1 MKAPRTC
8 VSPRGRFVVGIH
20 EPEFTVDNFRQKATQ
35 DVLGRIPG
43 GGPVENLVNYP
54 QGQIRAD
61 KTDRIYEIANAFPF
75 RGSTFIN
82 SAWANRKAKR
92 PETIG
97 LPTRSDCSL
106 TACLEQWQ
114 KEKGVQKGLAIQLLG
129 LLPRP
134 LKLALAQAS
143 TDPEE
148 LCALAGLAC
157 DFVYDNDKNG
167 PPTGVVFEKDAKGR
181 PFPVIHDH
189 DLYDVLGNNPAL
201 PDVYKAVMVL
211 KPGIQG
217 NSPIVGE
224 SLNDTHVFEYMR
236 ANSYIPW
243 GHYADNM
250 ANDRIRY
257 RANDLTPSDMA
268 GIRHLYYQRIYV
280 RVARMLG
287 VPLPAT
293 GRSLSEKELEAL
305 RMEILDAPASGDH
318 SPWDSEPTF
327 FTGAL
332 WGWNFGFGF
341 AQSGHRLHASHQMIH
356 QQNAMIPESIL
367 DNDGNPYPCFACGD
381 LMADFIR
388 DYKTVHGTHFFDAFL
403 KAIENN
409 RRTDMNPDGPND
421 LVVWEND
428 KVMLFAPKAQVS
440 EWELMLMTKAPC
452 PHVLAADTA
461 TRNGLDTGIRIAVQT
476 LETLGAQMVT
486 SVEFSGRFNSPA
498 TDQDQ
503 HLVYSF
509 IPRLPYAPGTF
520 SEAQMRFIGGCF
532 PEDFAFACRKAL
544 KPE

>member
-1 MKAPRTC
+1 MKNPRTC
-8 VSPRGRFVVGIH
+8 VTPRGRFVVGIH
-20 EPEFTVDNFRQKATQ
+20 EPQFAVDNFRQNTMKGI
-35 DVLGRIPG
+35 LGRLPNG
-43 GGPVENLVNYP
+43 RPVENLTNYP
-54 QGQIRAD
+54 QGQVRAEAA
-61 KTDRIYEIANAFPF
+61 DRIYEIANAFPF

-82 SAWANRKAKR
+82 SAWADHKAKR
-92 PETIG
+92 PDTIK
-97 LPTRSDCSL
+97 LSPRPDCSL
-106 TACLEQWQ
+106 TAGLEQWQ
-114 KEKGVQKGLAIQLLG
+114 KEKGGAKGSVDQMLA

-143 TDPEE
+143 TEPTD

-157 DFVYDNDKNG
+157 DFVYDNGKG
-167 PPTGVVFEKDAKGR
+167 HPPTGVAFKENDQGR
-181 PFPVIHDH
+181 TFPIIHDH

-201 PDVYKAVMVL
+201 PDAYKELMVL

-224 SLNDTHVFEYMR
+224 SLNNTHVFEYMR

-243 GHYADNM
+243 GHYASNM
-250 ANDRIRY
+250 ANDQIRY

-280 RVARMLG
+280 RTARMLG
-287 VPLPAT
+287 LTVPAT
-293 GRSLSEKELEAL
+293 GRSLSDRELEQLRIDITKAL
-305 RMEILDAPASGDH
+305 ASGDH
-318 SPWDSEPTF
+318 DSPDGDSPF
-327 FTGAL
+327 LTGAL

-356 QQNAMIPESIL
+356 QQNAMIPATIA

-381 LMADFIR
+381 LVTDFIQ
-388 DYKTVHGTHFFDAFL
+388 DYKAAHNTDFFTAFIQ
-403 KAIENN
+403 AIENN
-409 RRTDMNPDGPND
+409 QRTDMNPDGPHE

-440 EWELMLMTKAPC
+440 EWELILMTKAHC
-452 PHVLAADTA
+452 PHVLAADTQ
-461 TRNGLDTGIRIAVQT
+461 TREALNTGIRIAIQT

-486 SVEFSGRFNSPA
+486 SVEFSGRFNSPV
-498 TDQDQ
+498 TKQ

-520 SEAQMRFIGGCF
+520 SEAQMRFISGCY
-532 PEDFAFACRKAL
+532 PEDFAFACRKTF

>member
-1 MKAPRTC
+1 MREPRTC

-20 EPEFTVDNFRQKATQ
+20 EPDFTVDNFRQKTTT
-35 DVLGRIPG
+35 DVLGRLPG
-43 GGPVENLVNYP
+43 GGPVENRINYP
-54 QGQIRAD
+54 RGQIRVD

-82 SAWANRKAKR
+82 AAWADRRAEH
-92 PETIG
+92 PGAIG
-97 LPTRSDCSL
+97 LPARPDCSL
-106 TACLEQWQ
+106 TGCLKQWQ
-114 KEKGVQKGLAIQLLG
+114 REKGVQEDAATQVVER
-129 LLPRP
+129 LPRP

-148 LCALAGLAC
+148 LCALAGFAC
-157 DFVYDNDKNG
+157 GFVYDNGRDH
-167 PPTGVVFEKDAKGR
+167 PPTGVAFEKNGQGR
-181 PFPVIHDH
+181 IRPAIHDH

-201 PDVYKAVMVL
+201 PDAYKTVMVL

-224 SLNDTHVFEYMR
+224 SLNSTHVFEYMR

-250 ANDRIRY
+250 ANDQIRY
-257 RANDLTPSDMA
+257 RANDLTPLDMA

-280 RVARMLG
+280 RLARMLG
-287 VPLPAT
+287 VTLPAT
-293 GRSLSEKELEAL
+293 GRSLSDDELESLRLEIISAL
-305 RMEILDAPASGDH
+305 ASGDH
-318 SPWDSEPTF
+318 SLRDRATPL

-356 QQNAMIPESIL
+356 QQNAMIPESIP

-381 LMADFIR
+381 LVADFIQ
-388 DYKTVHGTHFFDAFL
+388 DYKTAHGVHFFNAFIT
-403 KAIENN
+403 AIENN
-409 RRTDMNPDGPND
+409 RRTDMNPDGPHD
-421 LVVWEND
+421 LVVWEDD

-452 PHVLAADTA
+452 PHVLSADNA
-461 TRNGLDTGIRIAVQT
+461 TRNGLDTGIRMAVQT

-486 SVEFSGRFNSPA
+486 SVEFSGRFNSPV
-498 TDQDQ
+498 TEQ

-532 PEDFAFACRKAL
+532 SEDFAFACRKVLA
-544 KPE
+544 P

>member
-8 VSPRGRFVVGIH
+8 VSPQGGFVVGIH
-20 EPEFTVDNFRQKATQ
+20 EPNFTVDNFRQSTVK
-35 DVLGRIPG
+35 DMLGRLPDG
-43 GGPVENLVNYP
+43 RPVENLTNYP
-54 QGQIRAD
+54 KGEIQTGEA
-61 KTDRIYEIANAFPF
+61 DRIYEIANAFPF

-82 SAWANRKAKR
+82 SAWADRKAQC

-97 LPTRSDCSL
+97 LAPRPDCSL
-106 TACLEQWQ
+106 TTCLKQWQ
-114 KEKGVQKGLAIQLLG
+114 KENGVLQDSSTQLLE

-148 LCALAGLAC
+148 LCALAGFAC
-157 DFVYDNDKNG
+157 DFVYDRGQNH
-167 PPTGVVFEKDAKGR
+167 PPTGVAFEKTEQGR
-181 PFPVIHDH
+181 VSPVIHDH

-201 PDVYKAVMVL
+201 PDTYKDVMVL

-224 SLNDTHVFEYMR
+224 SLDNTHVFEYMR

-243 GHYADNM
+243 GHYASNM

-257 RANDLTPSDMA
+257 RANDLTEPDMA

-280 RVARMLG
+280 RLARMLA
-287 VPLPAT
+287 VTLPAT
-293 GRSLSEKELEAL
+293 GRALTCQELEAL
-305 RMEILDAPASGDH
+305 RIKISDTLEPVDH
-318 SPWDSEPTF
+318 NSIESDSPF

-356 QQNAMIPESIL
+356 QQNAMIPEKTL
-367 DNDGNPYPCFACGD
+367 DSDGNPYPCFACGD
-381 LMADFIR
+381 LVTDFIR
-388 DYKTVHGTHFFDAFL
+388 DYKAAHNTDFFPAFI

-409 RRTDMNPDGPND
+409 QRTDMNPDGPNT
-421 LVVWEND
+421 LKVWEND

-440 EWELMLMTKAPC
+440 EWELMLMTKVPC
-452 PHVLAADTA
+452 PHVLAADTS
-461 TRNGLDTGIRIAVQT
+461 TRNALDKGIRIAIQA

-486 SVEFSGRFNSPA
+486 SVEFSGRFNSREA
-498 TDQDQ
+498 AQ
-503 HLVYSF
+503 HLVYAF

-532 PEDFAFACRKAL
+532 PEDFAVACRKAISSCHT
-544 KPE
+544 

>member
-1 MKAPRTC
+1 MNAPRTC

-20 EPEFTVDNFRQKATQ
+20 EPEFAVDNFRHKTTKE
-35 DVLGRIPG
+35 VLGRLPG
-43 GGPVENLVNYP
+43 GGPVENLGNYP

-61 KTDRIYEIANAFPF
+61 AADRIYEIANAFPF

-82 SAWANRKAKR
+82 SAWADRKAER
-92 PETIG
+92 PGTIG
-97 LPTRSDCSL
+97 LPARPDCSL

-114 KEKGVQKGLAIQLLG
+114 KEKGVTTGLVIQVLER
-129 LLPRP
+129 LPRP

-157 DFVYDNDKNG
+157 DFVYDNGGDH
-167 PPTGVVFEKDAKGR
+167 PPTGVAFEKDAKGR
-181 PFPVIHDH
+181 ICPVIHDH

-201 PDVYKAVMVL
+201 PDAYKEVMVL

-224 SLNDTHVFEYMR
+224 CLENTHVFEYMR

-250 ANDRIRY
+250 ANDQIRY
-257 RANDLTPSDMA
+257 RANDLTPADMA

-280 RVARMLG
+280 RAARMLG
-287 VPLPAT
+287 IKLPAT
-293 GRSLSEKELEAL
+293 GRSLSTDELEAL
-305 RMEILDAPASGDH
+305 RMEIMETMAPGGHNPLDSDP
-318 SPWDSEPTF
+318 PF

-356 QQNAMIPESIL
+356 QQNAMIPERIL
-367 DNDGNPYPCFACGD
+367 DSDGNPYPCFACGD
-381 LMADFIR
+381 LVADFIR
-388 DYKTVHGTHFFDAFL
+388 DYKAAHNTDFFKDFI

-409 RRTDMNPDGPND
+409 QRTDMNPDGPSA
-421 LVVWEND
+421 LIVWENE

-452 PHVLAADTA
+452 PHVLSADTA
-461 TRNGLDTGIRIAVQT
+461 TRNALDTGIRMAVQT

-486 SVEFSGRFNSPA
+486 SVEFSGRFNSPVKE
-498 TDQDQ
+498 Q

-544 KPE
+544 SS

>member
-1 MKAPRTC
+1 MKGHRTC
-8 VSPRGRFVVGIH
+8 VSPQGRFVVGIH
-20 EPEFTVDNFRQKATQ
+20 EPKFVVDNFRHNTVK
-35 DVLGRIPG
+35 DLLGRLPDG
-43 GGPVENLVNYP
+43 RPVENRTNYP
-54 QGQIRAD
+54 PGQVRAD
-61 KTDRIYEIANAFPF
+61 TADRIYEIANAFPF

-82 SAWANRKAKR
+82 SAWADRKAER
-92 PETIG
+92 PDTIA
-97 LPTRSDCSL
+97 LPPRPTCSL

-114 KEKGVQKGLAIQLLG
+114 KDKGTPNDSVTPLLG
-129 LLPRP
+129 QLPRP

-143 TDPEE
+143 TDPAE
-148 LCALAGLAC
+148 LCALAALAC
-157 DFVYDNDKNG
+157 DFVYDNGKKH
-167 PPTGVVFEKDAKGR
+167 PPTGVAFEKNDRGR
-181 PFPVIHDH
+181 AFPVIHDH

-201 PDVYKAVMVL
+201 PDTYKEVMVL

-217 NSPIVGE
+217 NSPIIGE
-224 SLNDTHVFEYMR
+224 SVDNTHVFEYMR

-250 ANDRIRY
+250 ANDQIRY
-257 RANDLTPSDMA
+257 RANDLTPYDMA

-280 RVARMLG
+280 RLAQMLKIT
-287 VPLPAT
+287 LPAT
-293 GRSLSEKELEAL
+293 GRSLSPDELEAL
-305 RMEILDAPASGDH
+305 RMEITDALASGEY
-318 SPWDSEPTF
+318 SPLDKDSPF

-367 DNDGNPYPCFACGD
+367 DSDGTPYPCFACGD
-381 LMADFIR
+381 FVADFIR
-388 DYKTVHGTHFFDAFL
+388 DYKAVHNTDFFTAFI

-409 RRTDMNPDGPND
+409 RRTDMNPKGPNA
-421 LVVWEND
+421 LKVWEDD

-452 PHVLAADTA
+452 PHVLSADPP
-461 TRNGLDTGIRIAVQT
+461 TRNALDTGIRIAVQT
-476 LETLGAQMVT
+476 LETLGAQMIT

-498 TDQDQ
+498 LGQ

-520 SEAQMRFIGGCF
+520 SEAQMRFIGGCY
-532 PEDFAFACRKAL
+532 PEDFALACRKSL
-544 KPE
+544 TPEE

>member
-8 VSPRGRFVVGIH
+8 VTPQGQFVVGIH
-20 EPEFTVDNFRQKATQ
+20 KPGFDVDNFRQNSTD
-35 DVLGRIPG
+35 DVLGRLPDG
-43 GGPVENLVNYP
+43 RPVKNLQNYP
-54 QGQIRAD
+54 QGQVQASAD
-61 KTDRIYEIANAFPF
+61 DRIYEIANAFPF

-82 SAWANRKAKR
+82 SDWADRKAER
-92 PETIG
+92 PDTIC
-97 LPTRSDCSL
+97 LPARSDCSL
-106 TACLEQWQ
+106 SACLKQWQ
-114 KEKGVQKGLAIQLLG
+114 KGKGVQRNTVTQMLE

-157 DFVYDNDKNG
+157 DFVYDNGKDH
-167 PPTGVVFEKDAKGR
+167 PPTGLSFGKNNQGWL
-181 PFPVIHDH
+181 FPVIHDH

-201 PDVYKAVMVL
+201 PDVYKEVMVL

-217 NSPIVGE
+217 DSPIVGE
-224 SLNDTHVFEYMR
+224 SLDNTHVFEYMR

-243 GHYADNM
+243 GHYATNM
-250 ANDRIRY
+250 ANDQIRY

-268 GIRHLYYQRIYV
+268 GMRHLYYQRIYV
-280 RVARMLG
+280 RLAQMLG
-287 VPLPAT
+287 VTLPAT
-293 GRSLSEKELEAL
+293 GRPLSTDELEAL
-305 RMEILDAPASGDH
+305 RMEITDALVSGDR
-318 SPWDSEPTF
+318 SPLDSESPF

-367 DNDGNPYPCFACGD
+367 DSDGNPYPCFACGD
-381 LMADFIR
+381 LVADFIR
-388 DYKTVHGTHFFDAFL
+388 DYKAVYNTDFFTAFI
-403 KAIENN
+403 KAIKNN
-409 RRTDMNPDGPND
+409 QRTDMNPDGPND
-421 LVVWEND
+421 LVVWENN

-440 EWELMLMTKAPC
+440 EWELMLMTKSPC
-452 PHVLAADTA
+452 PHVLSADTA
-461 TRNGLDTGIRIAVQT
+461 TRNALDTGIRIAVQT

-486 SVEFSGRFNSPA
+486 SVEFSGRFNSPV
-498 TDQDQ
+498 TEQ

-520 SEAQMRFIGGCF
+520 SEAQMRFIAGCF
-532 PEDFAFACRKAL
+532 PEDFAFACRKVL
-544 KPE
+544 SS

>member
-1 MKAPRTC
+1 MKNPRTC

-20 EPEFTVDNFRQKATQ
+20 EPRFAVDNLRQNTMK
-35 DVLGRIPG
+35 DMLGRLPDG
-43 GGPVENLVNYP
+43 RPVENQTNYP
-54 QGQIRAD
+54 QGQV
-61 KTDRIYEIANAFPF
+61 KTDAADRIYEIANAFPF

-82 SAWANRKAKR
+82 SAWADHKAKR
-92 PETIG
+92 PDIIK
-97 LPTRSDCSL
+97 LSPRPDCSL
-106 TACLEQWQ
+106 TSKLKQWQ
-114 KEKGVQKGLAIQLLG
+114 KEKGLTKEPVGQMLA
-129 LLPRP
+129 LLPHP

-143 TDPEE
+143 TDPAD
-148 LCALAGLAC
+148 LCALACLAC
-157 DFVYDNDKNG
+157 DFVYDNGEDS
-167 PPTGVVFEKDAKGR
+167 PPTGVAFKENDKGR
-181 PFPVIHDH
+181 TFPVIHDH

-201 PDVYKAVMVL
+201 PDAYKELMVL

-224 SLNDTHVFEYMR
+224 SLGNTHVFEYMR

-243 GHYADNM
+243 GHYASNM
-250 ANDRIRY
+250 ANDQIRY
-257 RANDLTPSDMA
+257 RANDLTPSDMT

-287 VPLPAT
+287 VTVPAT
-293 GRSLSEKELEAL
+293 GRSLSAAELELL
-305 RMEILDAPASGDH
+305 RVGIIKAMASDDHDSLDGD
-318 SPWDSEPTF
+318 SPF
-327 FTGAL
+327 LTGAL

-356 QQNAMIPESIL
+356 QQNAMIPENIS
-367 DNDGNPYPCFACGD
+367 DNDGNSYPCFACGD
-381 LMADFIR
+381 LVTDFIR
-388 DYKTVHGTHFFDAFL
+388 DYKAAHNTDFFTAFIQ
-403 KAIENN
+403 AIKNN
-409 RRTDMNPDGPND
+409 QRTDMNPDGPHD

-452 PHVLAADTA
+452 PHVLAADTD
-461 TRNGLDTGIRIAVQT
+461 TRDALDTGIRIAIQT

-486 SVEFSGRFNSPA
+486 SVEFSGRFNSPV
-498 TDQDQ
+498 TDQ

-520 SEAQMRFIGGCF
+520 SEAQIRFISGCY
-532 PEDFAFACRKAL
+532 PEDFAFACRKTF

>member
-1 MKAPRTC
+1 
-8 VSPRGRFVVGIH
+8 VVGIH
-20 EPEFTVDNFRQKATQ
+20 KPEFAVDNFRQNTIT
-35 DVLGRIPG
+35 DVLGRLPDG
-43 GGPVENLVNYP
+43 TPVENLANYP
-54 QGQIRAD
+54 QGQVRAD
-61 KTDRIYEIANAFPF
+61 AADRIYEIANAFPF

-82 SAWANRKAKR
+82 SAWADPKAEH
-92 PETIG
+92 PETIT
-97 LPTRSDCSL
+97 LPPRTTCSL

-114 KEKGVQKGLAIQLLG
+114 KQKGVPKGSVNQVLA

-143 TDPEE
+143 TAPED
-148 LCALAGLAC
+148 LCTLAGLAC
-157 DFVYDNDKNG
+157 DFVYDNGEDH
-167 PPTGVVFEKDAKGR
+167 PPTGIAFEKNAQGR
-181 PFPVIHDH
+181 TFPVIHDH

-201 PDVYKAVMVL
+201 PDAYKEVMVL

-224 SLNDTHVFEYMR
+224 SLDNTHVFEYMR

-250 ANDRIRY
+250 ANDQIRY
-257 RANDLTPSDMA
+257 RINDLTPSDMA
-268 GIRHLYYQRIYV
+268 GIRHLYYQRIYI
-280 RVARMLG
+280 RVARMLDLA
-287 VPLPAT
+287 LPAT
-293 GRSLSEKELEAL
+293 GRSLSIDELEDLRTEITEAL
-305 RMEILDAPASGDH
+305 ASGDH
-318 SPWDSEPTF
+318 SPLDNDSPF

-356 QQNAMIPESIL
+356 QQNAMIPESIF
-367 DNDGNPYPCFACGD
+367 DSDGNLYPCFSCGD
-381 LMADFIR
+381 LVADFIR
-388 DYKTVHGTHFFDAFL
+388 DYKAAYNTDFFTAFI
-403 KAIENN
+403 KAIKNN
-409 RRTDMNPDGPND
+409 HRTDTNPDGPND

-452 PHVLAADTA
+452 PHVLSADTA
-461 TRNGLDTGIRIAVQT
+461 TRNALDTGIRIAVQT

-486 SVEFSGRFNSPA
+486 SVEFSGRFNSPV
-498 TDQDQ
+498 TEQ

-520 SEAQMRFIGGCF
+520 SEAQMRFIAGCF
-532 PEDFAFACRKAL
+532 PEDFAFACRKVL
-544 KPE
+544 SS

>member
-1 MKAPRTC
+1 MKMPRTC
-8 VSPRGRFVVGIH
+8 VSPQGRFVVGIH
-20 EPEFTVDNFRQKATQ
+20 APEFTVENFRQKTHT
-35 DVLGRIPG
+35 DRLGRLPG
-43 GGPVENLVNYP
+43 GKPVENLTNFP
-54 QGQIRAD
+54 QGQIRVGTA
-61 KTDRIYEIANAFPF
+61 DRIYEIANAFPF

-82 SAWANRKAKR
+82 SAWADRKAERTDTIRIPPR
-92 PETIG
+92 P
-97 LPTRSDCSL
+97 DCSL

-114 KEKGVQKGLAIQLLG
+114 QDKGMSKNCVNQLLER
-129 LLPRP
+129 LPRP

-148 LCALAGLAC
+148 LGVLAGFAC
-157 DFVYDNDKNG
+157 DFVYDNGKDH
-167 PPTGVVFEKDAKGR
+167 PPTGLAFEKKEQGR
-181 PFPVIHDH
+181 TVPVIHDH

-201 PDVYKAVMVL
+201 PDVYKEVMVL

-224 SLNDTHVFEYMR
+224 SLDNTHVFEYMR

-243 GHYADNM
+243 GHYAANM
-250 ANDRIRY
+250 ANDQIRY
-257 RANDLTPSDMA
+257 RASDLTPSDMA

-287 VPLPAT
+287 LTLPAT
-293 GRSLSEKELEAL
+293 GRSLSCGELEAL
-305 RMEILDAPASGDH
+305 RMEISDALASGASSTLDKD
-318 SPWDSEPTF
+318 SPF

-356 QQNAMIPESIL
+356 QQNAMVPERVP

-381 LMADFIR
+381 LVADFIQ
-388 DYKTVHGTHFFDAFL
+388 DYNAAHHTDFFTAFI

-421 LVVWEND
+421 LKVWEND
-428 KVMLFAPKAQVS
+428 RVMLFAPKAQVS

-452 PHVLAADTA
+452 PHLLCADTA
-461 TRNGLDTGIRIAVQT
+461 TRDALDTGIRIAIQV

-486 SVEFSGRFNSPA
+486 SAEFSGRFNSPV
-498 TDQDQ
+498 TGQ

-520 SEAQMRFIGGCF
+520 SEAQMRFISGCY
-532 PEDFAFACRKAL
+532 PEDFSFACRKVL
-544 KPE
+544 SS

>member
-1 MKAPRTC
+1 MKVPRTC

-20 EPEFTVDNFRQKATQ
+20 EPEFTVDNFRQKTTK
-35 DVLGRIPG
+35 DVLGRFPG
-43 GGPVENLVNYP
+43 GEAVENLINYP

-82 SAWANRKAKR
+82 SAWAGRKAER

-97 LPTRSDCSL
+97 LPTRPDCSL
-106 TACLEQWQ
+106 TAGLKQWQ
-114 KEKGVQKGLAIQLLG
+114 KEKGVQENLATQVLG

-134 LKLALAQAS
+134 LQLALAQAS
-143 TDPEE
+143 TDSEE
-148 LCALAGLAC
+148 LCALAGIAC

-167 PPTGVVFEKDAKGR
+167 PPTGVVFKKDAKGR
-181 PFPVIHDH
+181 AVPVIHDH

-293 GRSLSEKELEAL
+293 GRSLSEEELEAL

-318 SPWDSEPTF
+318 SPWDSESPF

-341 AQSGHRLHASHQMIH
+341 AQSGHRLHASHQMVH

-381 LMADFIR
+381 LVADFIR
-388 DYKTVHGTHFFDAFL
+388 DYKTAHGTHFFSAFI

-409 RRTDMNPDGPND
+409 RRTDMSPDGPD
-421 LVVWEND
+421 ELVVWEND

-440 EWELMLMTKAPC
+440 EWELMLTTKAPC
-452 PHVLAADTA
+452 PHVLSADTA

-486 SVEFSGRFNSPA
+486 SVEFSGRFNSPV
-498 TDQDQ
+498 TEQ

-532 PEDFAFACRKAL
+532 PEDFAFACRQAL
-544 KPE
+544 SP

>member
-20 EPEFTVDNFRQKATQ
+20 EPEFVVDNLRQRTIK
-35 DVLGRIPG
+35 DVLGRLPDG
-43 GGPVENLVNYP
+43 RPVENLTNFP
-54 QGQIRAD
+54 QGHIRAD
-61 KTDRIYEIANAFPF
+61 AADRIYEIANAFPF

-82 SAWANRKAKR
+82 SAWADRKAER

-97 LPTRSDCSL
+97 LPPRPDCSL
-106 TACLEQWQ
+106 TACLKQWQ
-114 KEKGVQKGLAIQLLG
+114 KKKEVPQASVTQLPA

-143 TDPEE
+143 TDPAD

-157 DFVYDNDKNG
+157 DFVYDNGKDH
-167 PPTGVVFEKDAKGR
+167 PPTGVAFEKNDQGR
-181 PFPVIHDH
+181 TFPVIHDH

-201 PDVYKAVMVL
+201 PDAYKEVMVL

-224 SLNDTHVFEYMR
+224 SLDNTHVFEYMR

-250 ANDRIRY
+250 ANDQIRY
-257 RANDLTPSDMA
+257 RANELTPSDMA

-287 VPLPAT
+287 VTLPAT
-293 GRSLSEKELEAL
+293 GRSLSSDELEAL
-305 RMEILDAPASGDH
+305 RMKTLDALASGEH
-318 SPWDSEPTF
+318 SPLDNDSPF

-356 QQNAMIPESIL
+356 QQNAMIPESVL
-367 DNDGNPYPCFACGD
+367 DSDGNLYPCFACGD
-381 LMADFIR
+381 LVADFIQ
-388 DYKTVHGTHFFDAFL
+388 DYKAAHNTDFFTAFI
-403 KAIENN
+403 KAIRNN

-421 LVVWEND
+421 LVVWKND

-452 PHVLAADTA
+452 PHVLCADTA
-461 TRNGLDTGIRIAVQT
+461 TRNALDTGIRIAIQT

-486 SVEFSGRFNSPA
+486 SVEFSGRFNSPV
-498 TDQDQ
+498 TEQ
-503 HLVYSF
+503 HLVYAF

-520 SEAQMRFIGGCF
+520 SEAQMRFIGGCY
-532 PEDFAFACRKAL
+532 PEDFVFACRKVL
-544 KPE
+544 SP

>member
-1 MKAPRTC
+1 MKIPRTC

-20 EPEFTVDNFRQKATQ
+20 EPEFVVDNLRQRTIK
-35 DVLGRIPG
+35 DVLGRLPDG
-43 GGPVENLVNYP
+43 MPVENLTNFP
-54 QGQIRAD
+54 EGHIRAD
-61 KTDRIYEIANAFPF
+61 AADRIYEIANAFPF

-82 SAWANRKAKR
+82 SAWADRKAER

-97 LPTRSDCSL
+97 LPPRPDCSL
-106 TACLEQWQ
+106 TACLKQWQ
-114 KEKGVQKGLAIQLLG
+114 KKKRVPQASVTQLPAR
-129 LLPRP
+129 LPRP

-143 TDPEE
+143 TDPAD

-157 DFVYDNDKNG
+157 DFVYDNGKDH
-167 PPTGVVFEKDAKGR
+167 PPTGVAFEKNDQGR
-181 PFPVIHDH
+181 TFPVIHDH
-189 DLYDVLGNNPAL
+189 DLYDVLGNNPTL
-201 PDVYKAVMVL
+201 PDAYKEVMVL

-224 SLNDTHVFEYMR
+224 SLDNTHVFEYMR

-250 ANDRIRY
+250 ANDQIRY
-257 RANDLTPSDMA
+257 RANELTPSDMA

-287 VPLPAT
+287 VTLPAT
-293 GRSLSEKELEAL
+293 GRSLSSDELEAL
-305 RMEILDAPASGDH
+305 RMKITEALTSGEH
-318 SPWDSEPTF
+318 SPLDNDSPF

-356 QQNAMIPESIL
+356 QQNAMIPESVL
-367 DNDGNPYPCFACGD
+367 DSDGNPYPCFACGD
-381 LMADFIR
+381 LVADFIQ
-388 DYKTVHGTHFFDAFL
+388 DYKAAHNTDFFTAFI
-403 KAIENN
+403 KAIRNN

-421 LVVWEND
+421 LVVWKND

-452 PHVLAADTA
+452 PHVLCADTA
-461 TRNGLDTGIRIAVQT
+461 TRHALDTGIRIAIQT

-486 SVEFSGRFNSPA
+486 SVEFSGRFNSPV
-498 TDQDQ
+498 TEQ
-503 HLVYSF
+503 HLVYAF

-520 SEAQMRFIGGCF
+520 SEAQMRFIGGCY
-532 PEDFAFACRKAL
+532 PEDFAFACRKVL
-544 KPE
+544 SP